1 MTTFV
6 KIFSAV
12 LVTFAL
18 VSTVCAA
25 GIDFNA
31 SVDQSTVGVGEQFT
45 LNVTVQGEGM
55 ATVPKPQLPDLPDF
69 NLLGS
74 SSSQSTSISIING
87 SMKKQATVN
96 FVYYLSAKKTGQ
108 LTIGAC
114 KINYEGQE
122 YQSQPISIEATKTA
136 QANQPRQ
143 QAEQNSKVSQGRIP
157 MDGNLFLSAQAGKKT
172 LYVGE
177 QVNVEFSL
185 YNRFQINGVGDV
197 QFPSFSGFWPEKIYD
212 ADKLNFQRKVI
223 DGKQFEVA
231 LLKKTALFPVT
242 SGEVEIGPLSMNVGV
257 VQGSRDIFDMFGTT
271 QTVKVESKPLL
282 LTVLPLPES
291 GKPVEFTG
299 GVGRFTMTAELDRTS
314 TTGSEPINLTI
325 KVSGTGNIRLIEK
338 PVIPATTGLKILDP
352 EIKDQVQTSGDVIKG
367 SKTFRYPVI
376 PQADGKYVLPVIKMA
391 YFDPGDKSYHT
402 LQSKVLECTATGC
415 TPNAPL
421 VEATGLKVLGTD
433 INYIKPDRTE
443 IRPVEQMPWWLL
455 GSGYLLSLAVLG
467 ASFLYRAHRNKLDSD
482 RGYARKHRS
491 GALVKKRLKSAE
503 KLLQDDPRQE
513 FYAVL
518 FQAVLGY
525 VGDRYNIDTQ
535 ALSKDQLKA
544 GLLQLNLAPE
554 LVDRII
560 EIIEQCDIARF
571 SPGQAAYKTPREL
584 FERSREI
591 LSQL

>member
-1 MTTFV
+1 M
-6 KIFSAV
+6 
-12 LVTFAL
+12 LAL
-18 VSTVCAA
+18 PGLLLAA
-25 GIDFNA
+25 SIDFSA
-31 SVDQSTVGVGEQFT
+31 SVDQSTVGLGEQFT
-45 LNVTVQGEGM
+45 LTVTVQGEGM
-55 ATVPKPQLPDLPDF
+55 ATAPKPQLPDLPDF
-69 NLLGS
+69 NLLGN

-96 FVYYLSAKKTGQ
+96 FVYYLSAKKAGQ

-122 YQSQPISIEATKTA
+122 YQSQPISIEVTKTA

-143 QAEQNSKVSQGRIP
+143 QAGQNPQTPQGRIP
-157 MDGNLFLSAQAGKKT
+157 LDGNLYLLAHCDKKT
-172 LYVGE
+172 VYLGE
-177 QVNVEFSL
+177 QINAEFVL
-185 YNRFQINGVGDV
+185 YNRFQINGLNLAE
-197 QFPSFSGFWPEKIYD
+197 QPSFSGFWTEKIYD
-212 ADKLNFQRKVI
+212 AQKIEFKRQTV
-223 DGKQFEVA
+223 DGKQFDVF
-231 LLKKTALFPVT
+231 LLKKVALFPMS
-242 SGEVEIGPLSMNVGV
+242 SGKLEVKPMALNVEI
-257 VQGSRDIFDMFGTT
+257 VQRSRDIFDFFGST
-271 QTVKVESKPLL
+271 QNVKVESKPLL

-291 GKPVEFTG
+291 GKPAEFTG
-299 GVGRFTMTAELDRTS
+299 GVGRFTMTAELDRDS

-325 KVSGTGNIRLIEK
+325 KISGTGNIRLIEK
-338 PVIPATTGLKILDP
+338 PVIPAITGLKILDP

-443 IRPVEQMPWWLL
+443 IRPVAQMPWWLL

-467 ASFLYRAHRNKLDSD
+467 ASFFYRAHRNKLDSD
-482 RGYARKHRS
+482 RGYARKYKS
-491 GALVKKRLKSAE
+491 GALVKKRLKAAE

-525 VGDRYNIDTQ
+525 VGDRYNLDTQ

-544 GLLQLNLAPE
+544 GLLELSLAPG
-554 LVDRII
+554 LVDKII

>member
-1 MTTFV
+1 
-6 KIFSAV
+6 
-12 LVTFAL
+12 LL
-18 VSTVCAA
+18 PGLLLAA

-96 FVYYLSAKKTGQ
+96 FVYYLSAKRTGQ
-108 LTIGAC
+108 LTIGPC

-122 YQSQPISIEATKTA
+122 YQSQPISIEVTKTA
-136 QANQPRQ
+136 QAKAPQ
-143 QAEQNSKVSQGRIP
+143 QTGQNPKASQGRVP
-157 MDGNLFLSAQAGKKT
+157 LDGNLFLSAQAGKKT

-212 ADKLNFQRKVI
+212 ADKLNFQRKVV

-271 QTVKVESKPLL
+271 QTVKVESKPLR

-291 GKPVEFTG
+291 GKPAEFTG

-338 PVIPATTGLKILDP
+338 PVIPAATGLKILDP
-352 EIKDQVQTSGDVIKG
+352 EIKDQIQASDDVIKG

-376 PQADGKYVLPVIKMA
+376 PQADGKYVLPAIKMA
-391 YFDPGDKSYHT
+391 YFDPGDKRYHT

-433 INYIKPDRTE
+433 INYIKPDKAE
-443 IRPVEQMPWWLL
+443 IKPFKQQPWWLL
-455 GSGYLLSLAVLG
+455 GSGYLLSFALLG
-467 ASFLYRAHRNKLDSD
+467 LSFLYRAHRNKLDSD

-491 GALVKKRLKSAE
+491 GALVKKRLKAAE
-503 KLLQDDPRQE
+503 KLLQNDPRQE

>member
-1 MTTFV
+1 M
-6 KIFSAV
+6 
-12 LVTFAL
+12 LPGL
-18 VSTVCAA
+18 LLAA

-96 FVYYLSAKKTGQ
+96 FIYYLSAKKTGQ
-108 LTIGAC
+108 LNIGAC

-136 QANQPRQ
+136 QAQPRQ
-143 QAEQNSKVSQGRIP
+143 QGQNPQASQSRMPI
-157 MDGNLFLSAQAGKKT
+157 DGNLFLSASASRKT
-172 LYVGE
+172 VYQGE

-185 YNRFQINGVGDV
+185 YNRFQISGVGDV
-197 QFPSFSGFWPEKIYD
+197 QFPSFIGFWPEKIYE
-212 ADKLNFQRKVI
+212 AEKLNFQRQVV
-223 DGKQFEVA
+223 DGRQFEVA

-257 VQGSRDIFDMFGTT
+257 VQGPRDFFDMFGTT
-271 QTVKVESKPLL
+271 QTVKVESKPLR
-282 LTVLPLPES
+282 LTVLPLPEN
-291 GKPVEFTG
+291 GQPAEFTG
-299 GVGRFTMTAELDRTS
+299 GVGRFTMTAELDRTN

-352 EIKDQVQTSGDVIKG
+352 EIRDQVQTSGDVIKG

-376 PQADGKYVLPVIKMA
+376 PQADGKYVLPAIKMA

-433 INYIKPDRTE
+433 INYIKPDKTE
-443 IRPVEQMPWWLL
+443 IKPFKQPQWWLL
-455 GSGYLLSLAVLG
+455 GLGYLLSFAVLG
-467 ASFLYRAHRNKLDSD
+467 ASFFYRAHRNKLDSD

-503 KLLQDDPRQE
+503 RLLLDDPRQE

-525 VGDRYNIDTQ
+525 VGDRYNLDTH

-554 LVDRII
+554 LVDKII

>member
-1 MTTFV
+1 MTTIA
-6 KIFSAV
+6 KIYSAV
-12 LVTFAL
+12 LAIFVLVTNA
-18 VSTVCAA
+18 CAA
-25 GIDFNA
+25 GIDFSA
-31 SVDQSTVGVGEQFT
+31 SVDQSTVGVGEQFA

-74 SSSQSTSISIING
+74 SSSQSTSISVING

-96 FVYYLSAKKTGQ
+96 FVYYLSAKKAGQ

-114 KINYEGQE
+114 KITYEGQE
-122 YQSQPISIEATKTA
+122 YQSQPINIEATKTA
-136 QANQPRQ
+136 QAKTPPQSGQRSQP
-143 QAEQNSKVSQGRIP
+143 AQGRVP
-157 MDGNLFLSAQAGKKT
+157 LEGNLFLSAQAGKRT
-172 LYVGE
+172 LYLGE

-185 YNRFQINGVGDV
+185 YNRFQISGVGDV
-197 QFPSFSGFWPEKIYD
+197 QMPSFSGFWPEKIYD
-212 ADKLNFQRKVI
+212 ADKLNFQRKVV

-231 LLKKTALFPVT
+231 LLKRTALFPVA
-242 SGEVEIGPLSMNVGV
+242 SGEVEIGPLSMNVGI
-257 VQGSRDIFDMFGTT
+257 VQGPRDFFDMFGTT
-271 QTVKVESKPLL
+271 QTVKVESKPLR

-291 GKPVEFTG
+291 GKPAEFTG

-325 KVSGTGNIRLIEK
+325 RVSGTGNIRLIEK
-338 PVIPATTGLKILDP
+338 PVIPAATGLKILDP

-376 PQADGKYVLPVIKMA
+376 PQADGKYVLPAIKMA

-415 TPNAPL
+415 TPSAPL

-433 INYIKPDRTE
+433 INYIKPDRAE
-443 IRPVEQMPWWLL
+443 IRPVVKMPWWLL
-455 GSGYLLSLAVLG
+455 GLGYLLSLTVLG
-467 ASFLYRAHRNKLDSD
+467 ASFFYRAHRNKLDND

-491 GALVKKRLKSAE
+491 GTLVKKRLKAAE

-513 FYAVL
+513 FFAVL

-525 VGDRYNIDTQ
+525 VGDRYNLDVH

-544 GLLQLNLAPE
+544 GLLQLNLAPG
-554 LVDRII
+554 LVNKII

>member
-18 VSTVCAA
+18 VTSVCAA

-31 SVDQSTVGVGEQFT
+31 SVDQSTVGLGEQFT

-108 LTIGAC
+108 LTIGPC

-122 YQSQPISIEATKTA
+122 YQSQPISIEVTKTA
-136 QANQPRQ
+136 QAQPRQ
-143 QAEQNSKVSQGRIP
+143 QGQNSQTSQSRVPI
-157 MDGNLFLSAQAGKKT
+157 DGNLFLSANASRKT
-172 LYVGE
+172 VYQGE

-185 YNRFQINGVGDV
+185 YNRFQISGVGDV
-197 QFPSFSGFWPEKIYD
+197 QMPSFSGFWPEKIYD
-212 ADKLNFQRKVI
+212 ADKLNFQRKVV

-271 QTVKVESKPLL
+271 QAVKVESKPLR

-291 GKPVEFTG
+291 GKPAEFTG

-314 TTGSEPINLTI
+314 TTDSEPINLTI

-338 PVIPATTGLKILDP
+338 PVIPPATGLKILDP
-352 EIKDQVQTSGDVIKG
+352 EIKDQIQASGDVIKG

-376 PQADGKYVLPVIKMA
+376 PQADGKYVLPAIKMA

-443 IRPVEQMPWWLL
+443 IKPLKQPPWWLL
-455 GSGYLLSLAVLG
+455 GFGYLLSFALLG
-467 ASFLYRAHRNKLDSD
+467 LSFLYRAHRNKLDSD

-491 GALVKKRLKSAE
+491 GALVKKRLKAAE
-503 KLLQDDPRQE
+503 KLLQNDPRQE

-525 VGDRYNIDTQ
+525 VGDRYNLDTH

-544 GLLQLNLAPE
+544 GLLQLNLAPG
-554 LVDRII
+554 LVEKII

>member
-1 MTTFV
+1 M
-6 KIFSAV
+6 
-12 LVTFAL
+12 LPGL
-18 VSTVCAA
+18 LLAA

-96 FVYYLSAKKTGQ
+96 FIYYLSAKKTGQ
-108 LTIGAC
+108 LNIGAC

-136 QANQPRQ
+136 QAQPRQ
-143 QAEQNSKVSQGRIP
+143 QGQNPQASQSRMPI
-157 MDGNLFLSAQAGKKT
+157 DGNLFLSASASRKT
-172 LYVGE
+172 VYQGE

-185 YNRFQINGVGDV
+185 YNRFQISGVGDV
-197 QFPSFSGFWPEKIYD
+197 QFPSFIGFWPEKIYE
-212 ADKLNFQRKVI
+212 AEKLNFQRQVV
-223 DGKQFEVA
+223 DGRQFEVA

-257 VQGSRDIFDMFGTT
+257 VQGPRDFFDMFGTT
-271 QTVKVESKPLL
+271 QTVKVESKPLR
-282 LTVLPLPES
+282 LTVLPLPEN
-291 GKPVEFTG
+291 GQPAEFTG
-299 GVGRFTMTAELDRTS
+299 GVGRFTMTAELDRTN

-352 EIKDQVQTSGDVIKG
+352 EIRDQVQTSGDVIKG

-376 PQADGKYVLPVIKMA
+376 PQADGKYVLPAIKMA

-433 INYIKPDRTE
+433 INYIKPDKTE
-443 IRPVEQMPWWLL
+443 IKPFKQPQWWLL
-455 GSGYLLSLAVLG
+455 GLGYLLSFAVLG
-467 ASFLYRAHRNKLDSD
+467 ASFFYRAHRNKLDSD

-503 KLLQDDPRQE
+503 RLLLDDDPRQE

-525 VGDRYNIDTQ
+525 VGDRYNLDTH

-554 LVDRII
+554 LVDKII

>member
-1 MTTFV
+1 LFDRFLKYLRLLV
-6 KIFSAV
+6 V
-12 LVTFAL
+12 LL
-18 VSTVCAA
+18 VLPGLLLAA

-96 FVYYLSAKKTGQ
+96 FIYYLSAKKTGQ
-108 LTIGAC
+108 LNIGAC

-136 QANQPRQ
+136 QAQPRQ
-143 QAEQNSKVSQGRIP
+143 QGQNPQASQSRMPI
-157 MDGNLFLSAQAGKKT
+157 DGNLFLSASASRKT
-172 LYVGE
+172 VYQGE

-185 YNRFQINGVGDV
+185 YNRFQISGVGDV
-197 QFPSFSGFWPEKIYD
+197 QFPSFIGFWPEKIYE
-212 ADKLNFQRKVI
+212 AEKLNFQRQVV
-223 DGKQFEVA
+223 DGRQFEVA

-257 VQGSRDIFDMFGTT
+257 VQGPRDFFDMFGTT
-271 QTVKVESKPLL
+271 QTVKVESKPLR
-282 LTVLPLPES
+282 LTVLPLPEN
-291 GKPVEFTG
+291 GQPAEFTG
-299 GVGRFTMTAELDRTS
+299 GVGRFTMTAELDRTN

-352 EIKDQVQTSGDVIKG
+352 EIRDQVQTSGDVIKG

-376 PQADGKYVLPVIKMA
+376 PQADGKYVLPAIKMA

-433 INYIKPDRTE
+433 INYIKPDKTE
-443 IRPVEQMPWWLL
+443 IKPFKQPQWWLL
-455 GSGYLLSLAVLG
+455 GLGYLLSFAVLG
-467 ASFLYRAHRNKLDSD
+467 ASFFYRAHRNKLDSD

-503 KLLQDDPRQE
+503 RLLLDDPRQE

-525 VGDRYNIDTQ
+525 VGDRYNLDTH

-554 LVDRII
+554 LVDKII